1 MAAVHDTPDIGS
13 RLDRLPLTWLHG
25 WLVLVC
31 TLAMTVT
38 ISEMSLSGALS
49 AIFSSG
55 ANKASSGEL
64 SALLSSVY
72 VGAVMGAPLF
82 GRLADRIGRRGVLIG
97 VLLWIAATSLA
108 AGFTHD
114 ILQLTVCRG
123 LSGLAL
129 GVLPPL
135 VVSLLADVLPPK
147 QRGVMT
153 FWCIGLSTVGP
164 FCTLMFLRAM
174 ATSTWHGGESW
185 RLTFGVLALLCVLTA
200 GAAALL
206 PESPRFLAVRGRIAA
221 AVQALGRFERARVLP
236 WQGTTRR
243 AMAAVAGL
251 QQERPKH
258 LVYALFALSPWAT
271 SSFPILSGA
280 ILTQRGFA
288 LNDALMV
295 VSLSM
300 VGPMA
305 GNFVSSMSLDRI
317 DRRHGLAACSV
328 VLALSGATFVSSDV
342 SWQVLTAAT
351 VFGMATSIYL
361 STLNLYAAELFP
373 TEGRSRRLA
382 SAWAL
387 NRIGAAVAPLLLVPL
402 LHDQGAEAMFAVVAC
417 TIVAAL
423 GLTYLSPR
431 GRQRQAVT

>member
-1 MAAVHDTPDIGS
+1 MAATHDAPDIGS
-13 RLDRLPLTWLHG
+13 QLDRLPLTRLHAG
-25 WLVLVC
+25 LVLVC
-31 TLAMTVT
+31 TLAMTAT

-72 VGAVMGAPLF
+72 VGAVIGAPLF
-82 GRLADRIGRRGVLIG
+82 GWLADRLGRRGVLIA
-97 VLLWIAATSLA
+97 VLLWIATTSLV

-114 ILQLTVCRG
+114 ILQLTLCRG
-123 LSGLAL
+123 LAGLAL

-135 VVSLLADVLPPK
+135 IVSLLADVLPPQ

-185 RLTFGVLALLCVLTA
+185 RLTFGVLALLCLLTA

-206 PESPRFLAVRGRIAA
+206 PESPRFLAVRGRMAEA
-221 AVQALGRFERARVLP
+221 LQALARFQRSRVLP
-236 WQGTTRR
+236 WQGTTPRQT
-243 AMAAVAGL
+243 AVAPGA
-251 QQERPKH
+251 QEERPKH

-280 ILTQRGFA
+280 VLTQRGFA

-295 VSLSM
+295 VGLSM
-300 VGPMA
+300 IGPMA
-305 GNFVSSMSLDRI
+305 GNFVSSMSLDRV

-328 VLALSGATFVSSDV
+328 TLALSGAVFVASNV
-342 SWQVLTAAT
+342 SWQVLTATA

-373 TEGRSRRLA
+373 TEGRGRRLA

-387 NRIGAAVAPLLLVPL
+387 NRIGAAVAPFLLVPL
-402 LHDQGAEAMFAVVAC
+402 LHSHGAEEMFAVVAA

-423 GLTYLSPR
+423 VLTYLSPR

>member
-1 MAAVHDTPDIGS
+1 MAAVHDASDIGS
-13 RLDRLPLTWLHG
+13 RLDRLPLTRLHG

-72 VGAVMGAPLF
+72 VGAVIGAPLF
-82 GRLADRIGRRGVLIG
+82 GWLADRIGRRGVLIG
-97 VLLWIAATSLA
+97 VLLWIAGSSLA
-108 AGFTHD
+108 ASFTHG

-123 LSGLAL
+123 LAGLAL

-135 VVSLLADVLPPK
+135 VVSLLADVLPPR

-153 FWCIGLSTVGP
+153 FWCIGMSTVGP

-185 RLTFGVLALLCVLTA
+185 RLTFGVLALLCLLTA
-200 GAAALL
+200 IAASAL
-206 PESPRFLAVRGRIAA
+206 PESPRFLAVRGHATE
-221 AVQALGRFERARVLP
+221 AVQALDRFERSHALP
-236 WQGTTRR
+236 WQGTTLRPP
-243 AMAAVAGL
+243 AASAVS
-251 QQERPKH
+251 QEERSNR

-280 ILTQRGFA
+280 VLTQRGFA

-295 VSLSM
+295 VGLSM
-300 VGPMA
+300 LGPMA
-305 GNFVSSMSLDRI
+305 ANALSSISLDRI
-317 DRRHGLAACSV
+317 DRRLGLAACSV
-328 VLALSGATFVSSDV
+328 VLALSGAVFVLSSV
-342 SWQVLTAAT
+342 SWQVLTAAA

-373 TEGRSRRLA
+373 TERRGRRMA
-382 SAWAL
+382 GAWAL
-387 NRIGAAVAPLLLVPL
+387 NRIGGAIAPLLLVPL
-402 LHDQGAEAMFAVVAC
+402 LHNQGAETMFVVVAC

-423 GLTYLSPR
+423 ILTCLSPR
-431 GRQRQAVT
+431 GRQRQAVS

>member
-1 MAAVHDTPDIGS
+1 MAAAHDANDIGLQ
-13 RLDRLPLTWLHG
+13 LDRLPLTRLHIG
-25 WLVLVC
+25 LVLVC

-55 ANKASSGEL
+55 SNKASSGEL

-72 VGAVMGAPLF
+72 VGAVIGAPLF
-82 GRLADRIGRRGVLIG
+82 GWLADRLGRRGVLIA

-108 AGFTHD
+108 ASFTHD

-123 LSGLAL
+123 LAGLAL

-135 VVSLLADVLPPK
+135 IVSLLADVLPPH

-185 RLTFGVLALLCVLTA
+185 RLTFGVLALLCLLTA

-206 PESPRFLAVRGRIAA
+206 PESPRFLAVRGRMAEA
-221 AVQALGRFERARVLP
+221 LQALARFEGSRVLP
-236 WQGTTRR
+236 WQGATPRPP
-243 AMAAVAGL
+243 AVAISR
-251 QQERPKH
+251 QDRPKH

-280 ILTQRGFA
+280 VLTQRGFA

-295 VSLSM
+295 VGLSM
-300 VGPMA
+300 IGPMA
-305 GNFVSSMSLDRI
+305 ANIVSSISLDRI
-317 DRRHGLAACSV
+317 DRRHSLAACSV
-328 VLALSGATFVSSDV
+328 ALALSGAVFVSSSV
-342 SWQVLTAAT
+342 SWQVLTAVT

-373 TEGRSRRLA
+373 TEGRGRRLA

-387 NRIGAAVAPLLLVPL
+387 NRMGAAIAPFLLVPL
-402 LHDQGAEAMFAVVAC
+402 LHSHGAEEMFAVVAC

-423 GLTYLSPR
+423 MVTYFSPR

>member
-1 MAAVHDTPDIGS
+1 VAANDNAPDIGS
-13 RLDRLPLTWLHG
+13 QLDGLPLTRLHVG
-25 WLVLVC
+25 LVLVC

-72 VGAVMGAPLF
+72 VGAIVGAPLF
-82 GRLADRIGRRGVLIG
+82 GWLADRLGRRGVLVA
-97 VLLWIAATSLA
+97 VLLWIATTSLA
-108 AGFTHD
+108 AGFAQD
-114 ILQLTVCRG
+114 IVQLTICRG
-123 LSGLAL
+123 LAGLAL

-135 VVSLLADVLPPK
+135 IVSLLADVLPPQ
-147 QRGVMT
+147 QRGLMT

-185 RLTFGVLALLCVLTA
+185 RLTFWVLTLLCLLTA

-206 PESPRFLAVRGRIAA
+206 PESPRFLAVRGRMTEAM
-221 AVQALGRFERARVLP
+221 QALARFEGSPVLP
-236 WQGTTRR
+236 WRGKSPLPP
-243 AMAAVAGL
+243 VAPAGAPV
-251 QQERPKH
+251 ERPNH

-271 SSFPILSGA
+271 ASFPILSGA
-280 ILTQRGFA
+280 VLTQRGFA
-288 LNDALMV
+288 LNDALSV
-295 VSLSM
+295 VGLSM
-300 VGPMA
+300 IGPMA
-305 GNFVSSMSLDRI
+305 GNFVSSLSLDRI
-317 DRRHGLAACSV
+317 DRRHSLAACSV
-328 VLALSGATFVSSDV
+328 VLALSGAVFVSSDV
-342 SWQVLTAAT
+342 SWQVLVAVA

-373 TEGRSRRLA
+373 TEGRGGRLA

-387 NRIGAAVAPLLLVPL
+387 NRIGAAAAPFLLVPL
-402 LHDQGAEAMFAVVAC
+402 LHSHGAQEMFAVVAA
-417 TIVAAL
+417 TLVATVV
-423 GLTYLSPR
+423 LTYLSPR
-431 GRQRQAVT
+431 GRQRQAVA